1 MEETEVRRMPGIYR
15 LLFIVIALLMPL
27 ASLAHHAFAL
37 DFDKNL
43 EGEVSGVV
51 TRVVFRNPHVRYF
64 VEVAGNN
71 GESTTWELR
80 PPGNIAIYRRENWH
94 ANTIQVGDRLVATG
108 NLGRNGAAKLYATC
122 IRIVGGRRLGLCENA
137 VSVQETTA
145 DPNQTYIY
153 SANDYAV
160 DISGFWD
167 NRYKF
172 EYTVDDLRPKPIPH
186 TEESRQIYAAR
197 IKEQDNA
204 LRCRNPGL
212 PRIFG
217 SHAGWEIVDAG
228 RHYLI
233 VSEQNSIVRR
243 IWMDGRSVP
252 DEVIDTPMGFSR
264 GHWDRRTLI
273 IETTNLSESWLDGS
287 GYPMSGGDSTRIVEQ
302 WTVADDNLTIDRKMI
317 IYDQLYKEPLTRVRG
332 SQRGP
337 EPRQLESAEC
347 IADEHL
353 LELLESGKMESIL
366 SSSP

>member
-1 MEETEVRRMPGIYR
+1 MLGKCR
-15 LLFIVIALLMPL
+15 LLFAGIACLTPL

-43 EGEVSGVV
+43 EGQVSGIV
-51 TRVVFRNPHVRYF
+51 TRVSFRNPHVRYF
-64 VEVAGNN
+64 VAVTGDN
-71 GESTTWELR
+71 GESKTWELQ
-80 PPGNIAIYRRENWH
+80 PPGNVSIFRRENWH
-94 ANTIQVGDRLVATG
+94 ANTIQEGDRLVASG
-108 NLGRNGAAKLYATC
+108 NLGRNGTAKLYATC
-122 IRIVGGRRLGLCENA
+122 IQIVGGRRLGLCEND
-137 VSVQETTA
+137 VSIQVTTA
-145 DPNQTYIY
+145 DPNQTYTY
-153 SANDYAV
+153 AANDYDV

-172 EYTVDDLRPKPIPH
+172 EYTVDDLGPKPIPH
-186 TEESRQIYAAR
+186 TEESGRIYAAQT
-197 IKEQDNA
+197 KEQDNA

-264 GHWDRRTLI
+264 GRWNGRTLI
-273 IETTNLSESWLDGS
+273 IETTNLSEAWLDGS
-287 GYPMSGGDSTRIVEQ
+287 GYPMSGGDGTRIVEH
-302 WTVADDNLTIDRKMI
+302 WTVADDGLTIDRKMT
-317 IYDQLYKEPLTRVRG
+317 IYDELYTKPLTRQRG

-347 IADEHL
+347 IAD
-353 LELLESGKMESIL
+353 
-366 SSSP
+366 